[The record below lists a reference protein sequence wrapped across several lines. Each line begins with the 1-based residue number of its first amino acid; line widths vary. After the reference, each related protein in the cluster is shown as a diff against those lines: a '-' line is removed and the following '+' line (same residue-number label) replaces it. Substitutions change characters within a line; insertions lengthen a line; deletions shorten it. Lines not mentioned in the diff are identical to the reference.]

1 MYYVSSGDDH
11 RDRKK
16 AHEQIPM
23 FRSPYRASISG
34 MVCPSGFVHAC
45 VVDLPEKY
53 QEKPSSDSL
62 AKNISAQTNAAM
74 VSVHVLATDR

>member
-11 RDRKK
+11 RDHKK

-23 FRSPYRASISG
+23 FRSPYRASING
-34 MVCPSGFVHAC
+34 MVCPSGTVAH
-45 VVDLPEKY
+45 LPDKY

-62 AKNISAQTNAAM
+62 AKNISAETNAAM
-74 VSVHVLATDR
+74 VCVHVVATDR